1 MTLTSKTPSAGA
13 AAALEDRYLAVRDQS
28 LALCRTLEPEDCVVQ
43 TMPSVSPT
51 KWHLAHTSWFFE
63 QFILVPR
70 APGYRVFHPSYEYLF
85 NSYYYTKGQ
94 MHPRHERG
102 LLSRPTSREIRDY
115 RAYVDAAMRNLI
127 DSDASDELSLL
138 VELGLHHEQQH
149 QELILTD
156 IKHVLSV
163 NPLQPAYA
171 ELPLPPISQ
180 PPAALEFVA
189 FPGGIGQIGADGTGF
204 CFDNETPRH
213 RVLLQPFEFADRLI
227 TNGEY
232 REFIDAGGYA
242 DSRHWLADGWTWL
255 QETGTGAPLYWSE
268 DLDSEFTL
276 GGPRDI
282 DPHAPVCHVNQY
294 EADAFARWAGAR
306 LPSEAEW
313 ESVAAQQAI
322 DGNTVE
328 TGLLHPRALH
338 ADTKGIAQLYGDV
351 WEWTA
356 SAYSPYPGFQPL
368 QGSLGEYNG
377 KFMSSQVICRGGSC
391 VTPASHLRA
400 SYRNF
405 FYPQERWQFF
415 GIRLAKDAAK
425 NS

>member
-1 MTLTSKTPSAGA
+1 MTLTSKTPTA
-13 AAALEDRYLAVRDQS
+13 ATAALEDRYLAIRDQS
-28 LALCRTLEPEDCVVQ
+28 LALCRTLQPEDCVVQ

-63 QFILVPR
+63 QFILVPH
-70 APGYRVFHPSYEYLF
+70 APGYQAFHPAFDYLF

-94 MHPRHERG
+94 MHPRDARG
-102 LLSRPTSREIRDY
+102 LLSRPTLREVRDY
-115 RAYVDAAMRNLI
+115 RACVDAAMRNLI
-127 DSDASDELSLL
+127 DSDSSDELAFL

-171 ELPLPPISQ
+171 ELPLPPVSEA
-180 PPAALEFVA
+180 PAALGFVE
-189 FPGGIGQIGADGTGF
+189 FPGGIRQIGADGPGF

-213 RVLLQPFEFADRLI
+213 RLLLEPFQLADRLV

-242 DSRHWLADGWTWL
+242 DSRHWLADGWAWL
-255 QETGTGAPLYWSE
+255 QETGTGAPLYWSD
-268 DLDSEFTL
+268 DLASEFML

-282 DPHAPVCHVNQY
+282 DPHAPVCHVNFY

-306 LPSEAEW
+306 LPSESEW
-313 ESVAAQQAI
+313 ESVATQHAI
-322 DGNTVE
+322 DGNTVD
-328 TGLLHPRALH
+328 TGLLHPRALP
-338 ADTKGIAQLYGDV
+338 ADTQGIAQLYGDA

-368 QGSLGEYNG
+368 EGSLGEYNG
-377 KFMSSQVICRGGSC
+377 KFMSSQVVCRGGSC
-391 VTPASHLRA
+391 VTPADHLRA
-400 SYRNF
+400 TYRNF

-415 GIRLAKDAAK
+415 GIRLARDVTR
-425 NS
+425 NP